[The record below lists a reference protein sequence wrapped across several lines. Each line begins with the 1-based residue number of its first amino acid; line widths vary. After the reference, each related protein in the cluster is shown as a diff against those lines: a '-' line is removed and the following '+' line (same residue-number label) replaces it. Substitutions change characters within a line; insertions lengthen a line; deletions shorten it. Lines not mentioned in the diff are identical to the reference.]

1 MLQTATTAAVLA
13 GAPPFNL
20 TRDRLL
26 RLSQVMD
33 MIGLGRTRIYE
44 MIKAHEFPAP
54 CKPGGTAS
62 RWSENEV
69 LAWLAECVASRTH

>member
-1 MLQTATTAAVLA
+1 MLPTSSAPAAFV
-13 GAPPFNL
+13 APPPLNI
-20 TRDRLL
+20 TRDRLV

-44 MIKAHEFPAP
+44 MIKADEFPAP

-69 LAWLAECVASRTH
+69 LAWLAECVALRTH